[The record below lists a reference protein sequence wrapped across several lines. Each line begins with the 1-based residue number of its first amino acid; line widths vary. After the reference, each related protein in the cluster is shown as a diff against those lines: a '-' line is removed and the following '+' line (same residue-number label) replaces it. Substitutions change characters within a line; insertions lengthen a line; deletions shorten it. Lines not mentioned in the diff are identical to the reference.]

1 MNDEILKK
9 IGRRIGPLSE
19 LPQELRDQLN
29 AGKTDELEQDILEVL
44 REFEG
49 FANIDELLVGLYKRN
64 GKVQERQFLANKL
77 YRMTKAG
84 HIKSVEGKRGVYQ
97 LE

>member
-1 MNDEILKK
+1 MNDEVLKK
-9 IGRRIGPLSE
+9 VGRRIGSLSE

-44 REFEG
+44 KEYEG
-49 FANIDELLVGLYKRN
+49 YANIDELLVGLYKRN
-64 GKVQERQFLANKL
+64 GKIQERQFLANKL

-84 HIKSVEGKRGVYQ
+84 HVVSVEGKRGVYKIA
-97 LE
+97 